1 MLKMGEFLSKRREI
15 GVIIGSTVLVSV
27 FSIATK
33 GRWLSIRN
41 ARVLTQISS
50 LLGIMAVGQ
59 ALLIISGEFDL
70 SVGSVF
76 GLCGV
81 TFVTLISKTGLGV
94 VPAFIISMLV
104 AALAGF
110 LNGLITLKG
119 RIPSLIATLGGLFI
133 YRGLVYYVTGGF
145 HRSLPSAAR
154 EHLLVKILGGSFLY
168 GFNNSIIWHI
178 FITVVFSIVLGYTVY
193 GNRVLSVGGDKVS
206 ALSRGVN
213 VIKTKWITF
222 IITSMLAGFAGLC
235 SVSKMRMA
243 STTLGEKMEL
253 ESIASTVIGGC
264 VLTGG
269 VGSIWGAAIGAFL
282 LSTIRGG
289 LIMMGAPPY
298 WFITFVGIAL
308 VMAVILNTSL
318 SSWIR
323 RRYYL

>member
-27 FSIATK
+27 FSIATE

-59 ALLIISGEFDL
+59 TLLIISGEFDL

-81 TFVTLISKTGLGV
+81 TFVTLVSKTGLGV

-145 HRSLPSAAR
+145 HQQQENIYWLKYWEVA
-154 EHLLVKILGGSFLY
+154 F
-168 GFNNSIIWHI
+168 
-178 FITVVFSIVLGYTVY
+178 YT
-193 GNRVLSVGGDKVS
+193 D
-206 ALSRGVN
+206 
-213 VIKTKWITF
+213 
-222 IITSMLAGFAGLC
+222 
-235 SVSKMRMA
+235 
-243 STTLGEKMEL
+243 
-253 ESIASTVIGGC
+253 
-264 VLTGG
+264 LT
-269 VGSIWGAAIGAFL
+269 I
-282 LSTIRGG
+282 
-289 LIMMGAPPY
+289 P
-298 WFITFVGIAL
+298 
-308 VMAVILNTSL
+308 
-318 SSWIR
+318 
-323 RRYYL
+323 